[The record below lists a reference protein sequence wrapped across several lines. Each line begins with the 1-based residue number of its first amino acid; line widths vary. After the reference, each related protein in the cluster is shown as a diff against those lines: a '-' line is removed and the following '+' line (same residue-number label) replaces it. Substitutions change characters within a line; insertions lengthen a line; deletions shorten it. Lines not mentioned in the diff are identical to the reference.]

1 MGPPFRRIV
10 GDNGSVSPEQSAPF
24 FSRLDLT
31 QVDRDIFTGLC
42 HAGAPLRAYGGQI
55 AAQALMAAGATV
67 EGTDRQIHSLHGYFL
82 RPGRS
87 SDQITYLVERPRD
100 GRSFSTRIVRAVQH
114 GETVFMMTASF
125 SLVEQGPMHQFAEPA
140 APLPDDVA
148 AILLPRHVDLNE
160 EETGWD
166 GFESQGF
173 ELRIIDPDTAMP
185 LRDGRYEGM
194 SWVRIPS
201 ELPRESLI
209 QSAALTY
216 LSDLT
221 MVSTALGPHG
231 GKAAAENL
239 MLASIDHAVWFHA
252 PINTNEWMLFAQDT
266 PVARGGHGLARG
278 LFYDL
283 RGILVASVVQESLL
297 RTRRARS

>member
-1 MGPPFRRIV
+1 
-10 GDNGSVSPEQSAPF
+10 VSHEQYAPF
-24 FSRLDLT
+24 LSRLDLT
-31 QVDRDIFTGLC
+31 QVDRDIFTGQC
-42 HAGAPLRAYGGQI
+42 HAGSPLRAYGGQI
-55 AAQALMAAGATV
+55 AAQSLMAAGATV
-67 EGTDRQIHSLHGYFL
+67 EGDARQVHSLHGYFL

-114 GETVFMMTASF
+114 GETIFMMTASF
-125 SLVEQGPMHQFAEPA
+125 ALVEQGPMHQFAEPK

-160 EETGWD
+160 EETGLHSL
-166 GFESQGF
+166 ESQGF
-173 ELRIIDPDTAMP
+173 ELRIIEPDKAVP

-201 ELPRESLI
+201 ELPHEQLI
-209 QSAALTY
+209 QASALTY

-231 GKAAAENL
+231 GKEVAQDL

-252 PINTNEWMLFAQDT
+252 PINTNEWMLFAQDS

-283 RGILVASVVQESLL
+283 NGILVASVVQESLL
-297 RTRRARS
+297 RTRLPR

>member
-1 MGPPFRRIV
+1 
-10 GDNGSVSPEQSAPF
+10 
-24 FSRLDLT
+24 
-31 QVDRDIFTGLC
+31 
-42 HAGAPLRAYGGQI
+42 
-55 AAQALMAAGATV
+55 
-67 EGTDRQIHSLHGYFL
+67 
-82 RPGRS
+82 
-87 SDQITYLVERPRD
+87 
-100 GRSFSTRIVRAVQH
+100 
-114 GETVFMMTASF
+114 
-125 SLVEQGPMHQFAEPA
+125 MHQFAEPA

-160 EETGWD
+160 EETGWH

-173 ELRIIDPDTAMP
+173 ELRIINPDTAMP

-194 SWVRIPS
+194 SWVRIPE
-201 ELPRESLI
+201 ELPHEYLI
-209 QSAALTY
+209 QASALTY

-221 MVSTALGPHG
+221 MVSTALAPHG
-231 GKAAAENL
+231 GKEAAQDL

-283 RGILVASVVQESLL
+283 NGILVASVVQESLL
-297 RTRRARS
+297 RTRLPR